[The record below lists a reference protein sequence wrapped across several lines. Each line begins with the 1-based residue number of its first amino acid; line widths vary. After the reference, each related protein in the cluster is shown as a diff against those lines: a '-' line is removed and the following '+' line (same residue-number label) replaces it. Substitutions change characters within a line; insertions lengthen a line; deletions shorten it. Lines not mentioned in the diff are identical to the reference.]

1 MAEENLNK
9 TLYKSVLIFLR
20 FIPFII
26 ALIYVVYTAFAFF
39 GIDLI
44 ILGYLAHMSILPWIF
59 IFLASFVFRFCIV
72 HRLPL
77 YYIVVADSITTLDA
91 YIGIPLEWF
100 HLLMLHAIIVGGFIF
115 LILYFHQK
123 SR

>member
-1 MAEENLNK
+1 MVEENLNK
-9 TLYKSVLIFLR
+9 TLYKSILILLR

-26 ALIYVVYTAFAFF
+26 ALIYIVYTAFAFF

-91 YIGIPLEWF
+91 YVGIPLEWF

-123 SR
+123 RR

>member
-1 MAEENLNK
+1 MVEENLNK
-9 TLYKSVLIFLR
+9 TLYKSVLILLR

-26 ALIYVVYTAFAFF
+26 ALIYVVYTASAFF

-44 ILGYLAHMSILPWIF
+44 ILGYLAHMSILPWMF

-91 YIGIPLEWF
+91 YVGIPLEWF

-123 SR
+123 RR

>member
-1 MAEENLNK
+1 MVEENLNK
-9 TLYKSVLIFLR
+9 TLYKSILILLR

-26 ALIYVVYTAFAFF
+26 ALIYIVYTAFAFF

-77 YYIVVADSITTLDA
+77 YYIIVADAITTLDA
-91 YIGIPLEWF
+91 YVGIPLEWF

-123 SR
+123 RR

>member
-1 MAEENLNK
+1 VVEENLNK
-9 TLYKSVLIFLR
+9 TLYKSVLILLR

-91 YIGIPLEWF
+91 YVGIPLEWF
-100 HLLMLHAIIVGGFIF
+100 HLLMLHAIIVGAFIF

-123 SR
+123 RR